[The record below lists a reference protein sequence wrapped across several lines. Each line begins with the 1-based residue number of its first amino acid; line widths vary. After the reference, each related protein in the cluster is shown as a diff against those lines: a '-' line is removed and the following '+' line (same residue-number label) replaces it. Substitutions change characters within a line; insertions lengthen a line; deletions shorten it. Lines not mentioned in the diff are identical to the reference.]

1 MWEQVHLALRESF
14 VRVATQLAVL
24 LPAILAL
31 LAAVLIFTL
40 VAALAALVLRRILG
54 VIRLDERLAR
64 GAGSTLSEWAPQHS
78 VTGLATR
85 IVFWALVIAGF
96 FVGISAFDGALG
108 NAGVLTALLLPY
120 VAHTVGAVVIL
131 IVGSLVA
138 RTLARTVL
146 IGAGNMNLQYARFLS
161 LGVKWL
167 VLVLTAAM
175 VLEHLGIG
183 GTVIELAF
191 GILFG
196 GIVLTLALAVGLGSR
211 DLVSRSLER
220 DTVRRPEETVK
231 PISHF

>member
-40 VAALAALVLRRILG
+40 VAALAALVLRRIL
-54 VIRLDERLAR
+54 VVVRLDERLAR

-78 VTGLATR
+78 ATGLVTR
-85 IVFWALVIAGF
+85 VVFWVIVIVGF
-96 FVGISAFDGALG
+96 IVGISAFDGALG

-120 VAHTVGAVVIL
+120 VAHTVGAVVIF
-131 IVGSLVA
+131 IIGTLVA
-138 RTLARTVL
+138 RTLSRSVL
-146 IGAGNMNLQYARFLS
+146 IGAVNLNLQYARFLS

-167 VLVLTAAM
+167 VLVLTTAM
-175 VLEHLGIG
+175 ILEHVGIG
-183 GTVIELAF
+183 GVIIELAF

-220 DTVRRPEETVK
+220 DAVRKPEETAK